1 MNERR
6 RWSAAQRLMAVL
18 GPAVVVLAV
27 GVLGFGAIQRTME
40 GMEHVA
46 RAHQVSV
53 VLQGLLARLIDAETA
68 ERGYIVTGEDRYL
81 EPYRGVRDDVDSKVD
96 SLRTLIMD
104 VSQRKR
110 VDRLAPLLH
119 AKLDRVEHNISL
131 RRSAG
136 AGAAEAEVR
145 TGEGR
150 ALMRSIRDAVSEIEA
165 EQTEIIAR
173 RTEEA
178 EARARLLG
186 LVVLA
191 GALLAV
197 VLAVLTNLLLVRHA
211 RAEAALVTEV
221 EEQNAQLHDQTAELE
236 MQTEE
241 LQSQAAHLEETMAEL
256 EMSTDE
262 LQLAHDALEKRT
274 AEHAA
279 LLESAGDGIYGI
291 DPEGTCTFI
300 NRRAA
305 ELLGY
310 EAEEVLGRNIHDLV
324 HHHTAAGSEYPVR
337 NCPIYRSARSGDGV
351 RVADEVLWRRDG
363 TSFPVEYASY
373 PLLEQGRPAG
383 AVVTFLDVSERKRMQ
398 EERLA
403 LLEREREARERA
415 EESERQFRTMANSI
429 PQLAWMADETGSIF
443 WYNERWYQYT
453 GATPEEMQVLE
464 WQNLHHPRHAER
476 VLKRLRHAFD
486 KGEPWEDT
494 FPLRGRDG
502 AYRWFLS
509 RALPI
514 RDGAER
520 VVRWFGTSTDVTD
533 LRDAERARDRALR
546 EACAARE
553 EAESANLAKSEFLA
567 AMSHELRTPLNAITG
582 YVDLMQ
588 MGIYGENGAERQQA
602 LERVRRNASSL
613 LALIHDVLQYAKIE
627 AGKLVFEIREVQ
639 LAELIADL
647 EPIVELQMRSAG
659 LTYSFEA
666 SHPALAVLGDPER
679 TRQIL
684 LNLLTNAAK
693 FTPSGGNVSISCEA
707 RDGWIDIR
715 VRDTGRGIPAAM
727 VQRVF
732 DPFVQ
737 VERSRNETS
746 QQGVGLGLAIS
757 RDLAE
762 GMGGTIAVTS
772 TLGNG
777 STFTLSLPSAGRET
791 PDPGRVTADE
801 RGSPGHEGRAINA

>member
-6 RWSAAQRLMAVL
+6 RWSAAERLMAVL

-27 GVLGFGAIQRTME
+27 GVLGSGAIQRTMG
-40 GMEHVA
+40 GMEQVA

-68 ERGYIVTGEDRYL
+68 ERGYIVTGEERYL
-81 EPYRGVRDDVDSKVD
+81 EPYRGVRVDVDFKVD
-96 SLRTLIMD
+96 SLRTLIVD
-104 VSQRKR
+104 VSQRER

-119 AKLDRVEHNISL
+119 AKLDRVEHNITL

-150 ALMRSIRDAVSEIEA
+150 ALMRSVRDAVSEIEA
-165 EQTEIIAR
+165 VQTEIIAR
-173 RTEEA
+173 RTDEA

-186 LVVLA
+186 LAVLA

-197 VLAVLTNLLLVRHA
+197 FLAVLTNLLLVRHA
-211 RAEAALVTEV
+211 RAEAALLAAV
-221 EEQNAQLHDQTAELE
+221 EEQNAQLQDQTAELE

-262 LQLAHDALEKRT
+262 LQLAHEALEKRN
-274 AEHAA
+274 AEHVA

-291 DPEGTCTFI
+291 DREGTCTFI

-305 ELLGY
+305 ELLGF

-324 HHHTAAGSEYPVR
+324 HHHTPAGSEYPER

-351 RVADEVLWRRDG
+351 RVADEVLWRKDG
-363 TSFPVEYASY
+363 TSFPVEYAAY

-383 AVVTFLDVSERKRMQ
+383 AVVTFLDISERKRMQ

-403 LLEREREARERA
+403 LLERERE
-415 EESERQFRTMANSI
+415 
-429 PQLAWMADETGSIF
+429 
-443 WYNERWYQYT
+443 
-453 GATPEEMQVLE
+453 
-464 WQNLHHPRHAER
+464 
-476 VLKRLRHAFD
+476 
-486 KGEPWEDT
+486 
-494 FPLRGRDG
+494 
-502 AYRWFLS
+502 
-509 RALPI
+509 
-514 RDGAER
+514 
-520 VVRWFGTSTDVTD
+520 
-533 LRDAERARDRALR
+533 
-546 EACAARE
+546 ARE

-567 AMSHELRTPLNAITG
+567 AMSHELRTPLNAIVG

-588 MGIYGENGAERQQA
+588 MGIYGENGGEQQQA

-627 AGKLVFEIREVQ
+627 AGKLVFEDQEVS
-639 LAELIADL
+639 LAELVGEL
-647 EPIVELQMRSAG
+647 EPIVELQVRSAG

-666 SHPALAVLGDPER
+666 SHPALAVRGDPER

-707 RDGWIDIR
+707 RDEWIDIH
-715 VRDTGRGIPAAM
+715 VRDTGRGIPVEM
-727 VQRVF
+727 IQRVF

-762 GMGGTIAVTS
+762 GMGGTITVRS

-777 STFTLSLPSAGRET
+777 STFTLSLPSAGRESRG
-791 PDPGRVTADE
+791 PGSSAADE
-801 RGSPGHEGRAINA
+801 RVSLRHEGRATSA